1 MEKKNDQTL
10 SQLVRYAKKLCKTYD
25 IQFIE
30 SGQSFYIKKVGNS
43 LRISNHIGTTSDGVM
58 SLIVPQGIGQEG
70 IILLH
75 IKMTGG
81 IKAITIQQ
89 ARSIIMSFVI
99 ASDAMEQLP
108 FSYDVVHQIK
118 DQENIIKT
126 SANGETTIMGYPL
139 DFFTEGQINHIKF
152 MIGQQ
157 KRKK

>member
-10 SQLVRYAKKLCKTYD
+10 SLLVRYAKKLCKKYG
-25 IQFIE
+25 IEFIE
-30 SGQSFYIKKVGNS
+30 CGQSFYIKKVGNS

-58 SLIVPQGIGQEG
+58 SLIAPQGIGQEG

-81 IKAITIQQ
+81 IKAITITQ
-89 ARSIIMSFVI
+89 ARSIIMSFII

-108 FSYDVVHQIK
+108 FSYEACNQNLEQDIMCK
-118 DQENIIKT
+118 PSCNDKN
-126 SANGETTIMGYPL
+126 TIMGYPL
-139 DFFTEGQINHIKF
+139 DFFSSGQINHIKF
-152 MIGQQ
+152 MIWQQ